1 MNGMELLES
10 LTKLDEDL
18 IDKAAHPSIPK
29 KRPWKRWAAAAACI
43 CVISSAALVLW
54 TQTDLFS
61 TTQPETPPTTG
72 AQEEGGVHQVFVYTP
87 SMPPQQGVSG
97 NASSQWESSSGQD
110 SSALPKVGEVLLS
123 PEVAWTIQAY
133 QNTDPIFFLRLDF
146 FQEGSSDELASDHA
160 AVQDEVTKLRQQG
173 YKVGYF
179 SYYDPQQHRNVSQ
192 AAGYF
197 TPEELSSL
205 SVSSRLGCLVSFSI
219 DQAGYPILPS
229 EEDFEEPCF
238 GLQAAP

>member
-61 TTQPETPPTTG
+61 TTQPETPPTAG
-72 AQEEGGVHQVFVYTP
+72 AQEEGGAHRVFVYAP
-87 SMPPQQGVSG
+87 SMPQQGVSG
-97 NASSQWESSSGQD
+97 NASSPSDSSSGQD
-110 SSALPKVGEVLLS
+110 SSALPKAGEVLLS

-146 FQEGSSDELASDHA
+146 FQEGSSDELASDHPT
-160 AVQDEVTKLRQQG
+160 VQDEVTKLRQQG

-197 TPEELSSL
+197 TPEELTSL
-205 SVSSRLGCLVSFSI
+205 SVSSRLGCLVSFSL

>member
-61 TTQPETPPTTG
+61 TPQPETPPTAG
-72 AQEEGGVHQVFVYTP
+72 AQEEGGAHQVFVYTP
-87 SMPPQQGVSG
+87 SMPQQGVSG
-97 NASSQWESSSGQD
+97 NASSSSDSSSGQD
-110 SSALPKVGEVLLS
+110 SSALPKAGEVLLS
-123 PEVAWTIQAY
+123 PEVAGTIQAY
-133 QNTDPIFFLRLDF
+133 QNTDPIVFLRLDF
-146 FQEGSSDELASDHA
+146 FQEGSSDELASDHS

-238 GLQAAP
+238 GLWAAP